1 MILSFEEFV
10 AAGTEAVAAMNGS
23 ATRLRRKDRRIIR
36 LCSIGWFVL
45 VWCERAVKRV

>member
-10 AAGTEAVAAMNGS
+10 AAGTEAVAARNGS

-36 LCSIGWFVL
+36 RWSIG
-45 VWCERAVKRV
+45 